1 MPNRNFGSP
10 FMGFELSVA
19 GREKSS
25 LGVPLQDVAAGQE
38 YIDRKPFFATGDTLR
53 MVSRGNDAGD
63 TTLTAA

>member
-1 MPNRNFGSP
+1 MPNRDFGSP

-19 GREKSS
+19 GREKST
-25 LGVPLQDVAAGQE
+25 LGVPLQDITAGQA

-53 MVSRGNDAGD
+53 MISRGNGDGD